1 MSFVRYDDYRAPE
14 RPDFQAELDTI
25 IAAIVQRTKESPR
38 HEPGGRAVRSA
49 HAKTYGLLR
58 ASVTVLPDLPAE
70 YAQGVYA
77 TPPRTRPSSAT
88 PTASATSVRTR
99 TWDPRAA
106 WGSR

>member
-58 ASVTVLPDLPAE
+58 ASVPILQQSRHRHLSDVKLMDRGVLRLRVGNPNAT
-70 YAQGVYA
+70 GVLDG
-77 TPPRTRPSSAT
+77 R
-88 PTASATSVRTR
+88 
-99 TWDPRAA
+99 
-106 WGSR
+106 G